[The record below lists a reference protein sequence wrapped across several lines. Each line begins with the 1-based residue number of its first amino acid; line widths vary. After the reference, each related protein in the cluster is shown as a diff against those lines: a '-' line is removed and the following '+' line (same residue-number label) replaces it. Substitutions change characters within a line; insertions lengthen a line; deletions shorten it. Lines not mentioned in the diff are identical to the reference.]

1 MDLNTRLQKV
11 KIQVSV
17 ANCCTTICLVES
29 HPQDVHAIRG
39 MHSVLPYTF
48 HSWQI
53 STKRGPDSRFVIET
67 NTKSWWPKSSRSR
80 IVKLMDRDWVTQPRV
95 EYVTSN
101 KMVPHLP
108 KTKKNIKKFD
118 SVNARAVCVGPFL
131 PILPQNQPFLLLVTK
146 HQPRLTICRGVW
158 SSPHKFHLYL
168 I

>member
-11 KIQVSV
+11 KIPVSV

-108 KTKKNIKKFD
+108 KTKKNIKSLILWMRELFVLAHFYPFCLKISLFCCLLPNTNPD
-118 SVNARAVCVGPFL
+118 SPFAGGYEVHHT
-131 PILPQNQPFLLLVTK
+131 NFTS
-146 HQPRLTICRGVW
+146 T
-158 SSPHKFHLYL
+158 
-168 I
+168 